1 MKTFN
6 SEPKI
11 TSLGPAST
19 FFELSKDVWLS
30 HHTLPLALGATAAL
44 GKRYFT
50 IRCATKNKPGGGEEV
65 REDIHL

>member
-1 MKTFN
+1 MKAFN

-30 HHTLPLALGATAAL
+30 HHRLPLALGATAAL
-44 GKRYFT
+44 GKR
-50 IRCATKNKPGGGEEV
+50 
-65 REDIHL
+65 